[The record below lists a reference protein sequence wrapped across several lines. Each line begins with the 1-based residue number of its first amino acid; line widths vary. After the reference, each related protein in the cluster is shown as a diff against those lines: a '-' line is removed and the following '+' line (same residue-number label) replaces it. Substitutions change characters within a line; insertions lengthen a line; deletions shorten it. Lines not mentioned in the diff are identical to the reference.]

1 MSDNNRKKNELTRHT
16 LFGGHN
22 KQVNLFFMVIGAS
35 FLLQLS
41 QLNLI
46 FRSAALEQD
55 GLKDGRQFLEQEGLE
70 RKPEDV

>member
-1 MSDNNRKKNELTRHT
+1 
-16 LFGGHN
+16 
-22 KQVNLFFMVIGAS
+22 MVIGAS